1 MSSDHDQPGA
11 ARRELPN
18 NPDDTTDVPPNVD
31 SPFSEAEAVGALTEA
46 DIAEEAAA
54 RASASAAA
62 AAEPVS
68 PVDEVVADAPAST
81 QVETAELDAA
91 ETVTETDELAA
102 ADAAAEA
109 ESAAAD
115 VNNAAEAESAA
126 ADAAAESSAAD
137 ANTAGEVQNTVVDA
151 AAVPAIEN
159 DSAAAENAAVGAD
172 SASEPPATEIA
183 AEMTATQAVADE
195 PPAVAAKDAE
205 TTARVTT
212 KPRSAEPE
220 LEASPDVETI
230 VHVLR
235 HGEVH
240 NPKGILYGRLPGFS
254 LSVAGRAQAGAVAR
268 ALSDHDIAVVIA
280 SPLQRAQETAAPIAE
295 QHGVL
300 VRTDENLI
308 EAGNTFEGLRVS
320 VGDGALRKP
329 RHWWKLRD
337 PFTPSWGEPYL
348 QIAHRMLAAVNKA
361 RVEAAGREAVLVSH
375 QLPVWTLR
383 RFLQGQRLWH
393 DPRTRQCSLASLT
406 SLVYQGD
413 TLVDIVY
420 SEPAGGSDPT
430 VHGA

>member
-18 NPDDTTDVPPNVD
+18 NPDETTDVPPNVD

-54 RASASAAA
+54 RAAASAAA

-81 QVETAELDAA
+81 EGDAAA
-91 ETVTETDELAA
+91 ETDEPSGAESRTEIDELAA

-115 VNNAAEAESAA
+115 VNAATGVEN
-126 ADAAAESSAAD
+126 ADA
-137 ANTAGEVQNTVVDA
+137 T
-151 AAVPAIEN
+151 
-159 DSAAAENAAVGAD
+159 D
-172 SASEPPATEIA
+172 SASELPTTANTA
-183 AEMTATQAVADE
+183 DATATQAVADE
-195 PPAVAAKDAE
+195 PPAVAKDSE

-220 LEASPDVETI
+220 FEAGPDVETI